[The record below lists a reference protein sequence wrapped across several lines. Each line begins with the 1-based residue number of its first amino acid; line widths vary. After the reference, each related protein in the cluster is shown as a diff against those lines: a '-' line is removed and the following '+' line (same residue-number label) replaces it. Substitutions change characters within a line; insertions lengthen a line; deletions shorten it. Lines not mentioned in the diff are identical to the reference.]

1 MGFRYL
7 ANPTGQ
13 GATGTVITFL
23 LFFSLMFHG
32 LTSLMIIGR
41 LRVTGVWNAS
51 VLSGSLV
58 SLLLRGVPYALIYTT
73 VVTTAISVLTTFG
86 QLRFAGSIWQFVPAL
101 FLGAMA
107 NTWVAYLLSWNCK
120 NPGEGAGRMIFL
132 VPVGFILGGATM
144 AVGFLHGWVKFASFG
159 IPLVW
164 IFNFWR
170 DIGLRGID
178 WAGMADL
185 WGCFLGYLT
194 FIALLVGIRFWREE
208 VKMMA
213 DRKDAWETLR
223 DVENAPAEPD
233 QFPDPDGRRGEPI
246 ALRPTAK

>member
-1 MGFRYL
+1 
-7 ANPTGQ
+7 
-13 GATGTVITFL
+13 
-23 LFFSLMFHG
+23 
-32 LTSLMIIGR
+32 
-41 LRVTGVWNAS
+41 
-51 VLSGSLV
+51 
-58 SLLLRGVPYALIYTT
+58 
-73 VVTTAISVLTTFG
+73 
-86 QLRFAGSIWQFVPAL
+86 
-101 FLGAMA
+101 
-107 NTWVAYLLSWNCK
+107 
-120 NPGEGAGRMIFL
+120 MIFL

-185 WGCFLGYLT
+185 WGCFFGYLT

-213 DRKDAWETLR
+213 DRKDALG
-223 DVENAPAEPD
+223 DPA
-233 QFPDPDGRRGEPI
+233 RRGKRI
-246 ALRPTAK
+246 GGARSVSGSGWPTR

>member
-1 MGFRYL
+1 M
-7 ANPTGQ
+7 
-13 GATGTVITFL
+13 
-23 LFFSLMFHG
+23 
-32 LTSLMIIGR
+32 
-41 LRVTGVWNAS
+41 
-51 VLSGSLV
+51 

-185 WGCFLGYLT
+185 WGCFFGYLT

-233 QFPDPDGRRGEPI
+233 PFPDPDGRRGEPI

>member
-1 MGFRYL
+1 MEL
-7 ANPTGQ
+7 Q
-13 GATGTVITFL
+13 
-23 LFFSLMFHG
+23 
-32 LTSLMIIGR
+32 
-41 LRVTGVWNAS
+41 
-51 VLSGSLV
+51 
-58 SLLLRGVPYALIYTT
+58 
-73 VVTTAISVLTTFG
+73 
-86 QLRFAGSIWQFVPAL
+86 
-101 FLGAMA
+101 
-107 NTWVAYLLSWNCK
+107 

-213 DRKDAWETLR
+213 DGKTLGKPCATWKTHR
-223 DVENAPAEPD
+223 RSPIS
-233 QFPDPDGRRGEPI
+233 FPIRMAVAVNP
-246 ALRPTAK
+246 

>member
-1 MGFRYL
+1 
-7 ANPTGQ
+7 
-13 GATGTVITFL
+13 
-23 LFFSLMFHG
+23 
-32 LTSLMIIGR
+32 
-41 LRVTGVWNAS
+41 
-51 VLSGSLV
+51 
-58 SLLLRGVPYALIYTT
+58 
-73 VVTTAISVLTTFG
+73 
-86 QLRFAGSIWQFVPAL
+86 
-101 FLGAMA
+101 
-107 NTWVAYLLSWNCK
+107 
-120 NPGEGAGRMIFL
+120 
-132 VPVGFILGGATM
+132 M

-185 WGCFLGYLT
+185 WGCFFGYLT

-233 QFPDPDGRRGEPI
+233 PFPDPDGRRGEPI